1 MIQCRN
7 MWYVPMLLISFTKTL
22 ILILLVSSLQHLL
35 FPKFIQD
42 NHYSFHFSFSFDK
55 SAFPSAMMIL
65 TPYVKV
71 LVVSY
76 VRIERYSP
84 NRCWWRQRNTKI
96 EMYFWVDTNFTSDFF
111 IVLQILVSLTVSSF
125 LCVCL
130 SSLFL
135 STLPSYL
142 HIRC

>member
-1 MIQCRN
+1 
-7 MWYVPMLLISFTKTL
+7 MLLISFTKTL

-35 FPKFIQD
+35 FSKFIQD

-76 VRIERYSP
+76 VRIERYSLT
-84 NRCWWRQRNTKI
+84 RCWWRQRNTKI
-96 EMYFWVDTNFTSDFF
+96 EIYFWVGTNFISDFF
-111 IVLQILVSLTVSSF
+111 IVSQKFGLLHCLLLSL
-125 LCVCL
+125 CL
-130 SSLFL
+130 SLLSFSICPSL
-135 STLPSYL
+135 LPP
-142 HIRC
+142 H